1 MKIFLSDQVT
11 LPLPKGH
18 RFPVEKYSRLRQR
31 VVLAGLVPPQNLVTA
46 PPATAED
53 LLRVHTSDYVQRVLT
68 GTLTE
73 KEIRRIGLP
82 WSPELVE
89 RSLSSV
95 GGTMAASRAALEDG
109 IAANLGGGTHHAYAD
124 HGEGFC
130 VFNDVAVAV
139 RVMQA
144 EKRLNRVVLIDLD
157 VHQGNGSTAIF
168 SGDERVFTFSV
179 HGAKNFPFHK
189 ETGSLDIALPD
200 ETGDEFFLE
209 AVQQGTRTALEH
221 AHADMAVYL
230 AGADPFAGDTLGRMS
245 VSKEGLAK
253 RDQIVFDLCRLFDL
267 PVTVV
272 LGGGYAKNI
281 DDTVDIQFN
290 TIRTAAA
297 CRG

>member
-68 GTLTE
+68 GMLTE

-95 GGTMAASRAALEDG
+95 GGTIAASRAALEDG